1 MNYSFVIPIH
11 NEEGNLEPLL
21 VELHGIVTQLDGQVE
36 VICVD
41 DGSVDNSR
49 QVLLALKARFP
60 YMKLIFF
67 ERNYGQSAAFDAGIR
82 QATGEIIITMDAD
95 LQNDPADVFTLLH
108 YYPAYDVV
116 IGSRTRRH
124 DTLVKRLSSKI
135 GNAVRNVLTHE
146 NIADTGCSLKV
157 FKRETLQHV
166 RLFTGL
172 HRFLPTLCRM
182 YGARVK
188 EVPVAHRPRL
198 SGRSHYGIGNRAWRG
213 LMDTLAVR
221 WMLSRA
227 LRYTIEK
234 TVL

>member
-21 VELHGIVTQLDGQVE
+21 VELDGLVAQLHGPVE

-41 DGSVDNSR
+41 DGSEDKSR

-67 ERNYGQSAAFDAGIR
+67 DCNYGQSAGFDAGIR
-82 QATGEIIITMDAD
+82 QATGDIIITMDAD
-95 LQNDPADVFTLLH
+95 LQNDPADVLTLLQ

-116 IGSRTRRH
+116 IGSRTRRQ

-135 GNAVRNVLTHE
+135 GNAVRNFLTNE
-146 NIADTGCSLKV
+146 DIADTGCSLKI
-157 FKRETLQHV
+157 FKRETIQQV
-166 RLFTGL
+166 TLFTGL

-182 YGARVK
+182 HGARVK

-221 WMLSRA
+221 WMLKRA
-227 LRYTIEK
+227 LHYTIEK
-234 TVL
+234 TVP